1 MDKLM
6 KRCEKLM
13 RVLGSMREN
22 RPTLCHKIGNRMT
35 SLNRYEW
42 AMDMEYK
49 PWFYN
54 EKTFAAEIERIEED
68 VIIWTQ
74 EFLERKVKS

>member
-1 MDKLM
+1 
-6 KRCEKLM
+6 
-13 RVLGSMREN
+13 
-22 RPTLCHKIGNRMT
+22 MT

-74 EFLERKVKS
+74 EFLERKGKS